1 MADAGGTVPVLP
13 CNDGICM
20 MCKQTPSPEEILHCK
35 TCTSP
40 WHVSCL
46 PFQPHTVAEALDWE
60 CPDCAAPAEESS
72 GHVNSVGDIGGDGGL
87 VAAIKAFEADE
98 SLTEREKARK
108 RQALL
113 SKTASVPSD
122 DETKMNGGNDDALKR
137 RFRCTICMGIP
148 ERPVTTPCGHN
159 FCLKCYN
166 KHVAECKR
174 KGGKLQCANC
184 RGTITEHLKI
194 NEILVRAIRRAIVD
208 RTQVAGDSQSRVVH
222 YLHNQDRPDRA
233 FRTERAK
240 KAGNANAS
248 AGRVFVTVPKDHFG
262 PITAEHDPERNEG
275 VLVGRTW
282 ENRLECVQWGVHR
295 APVAGI
301 CGQSNHGAQSIVL
314 SGGYEDD
321 EDHGEWFIYTGCGGK
336 DLGGNKRTN
345 KEHSSDQKFVYRNE
359 SLRISCRMGYPV
371 RVVRTH
377 KDERSS
383 YAPRE
388 KGLRYDGI
396 YRIEK
401 CWLKKGAQGF
411 KVCRY
416 LFVRCENEPAPWT
429 CDVLGDRP
437 RPLPAIKELKDATD
451 ITEREGS
458 PSWDYDEEKECW
470 MWKKPPPP
478 SKQRVKDSGVIEDG
492 KKVRVKRVYCRR
504 QNMEEEIRTEFGCHI
519 CKKVLT
525 SPVTTPCAHNFCKA
539 CLEGAFAGM
548 SHIKERT
555 CQGRRTL
562 RPRKN
567 VMNCPLCSTDI
578 AEFLQ
583 NLEVNTDLMNAIEE
597 MQQKLKDMEEE
608 KRDEEVEAQESGEID
623 NAGKETVDE
632 AKESISPA
640 PETTETT
647 PQQACEKKPTRKR
660 KMSNNTEI
668 VVCWGSSE
676 EQER

>member
-20 MCKQTPSPEEILHCK
+20 MCKQKPSPEEILHCK
-35 TCTSP
+35 TFLSP

-60 CPDCAAPAEESS
+60 CPDCASPAEESP

-87 VAAIKAFEADE
+87 VAAIKALETNE
-98 SLTEREKARK
+98 SLTESEKAKK

-113 SKTASVPSD
+113 SKTASMPSD

-194 NEILVRAIRRAIVD
+194 NEILVRAIHRAIVD
-208 RTQVAGDSQSRVVH
+208 RTQVAGDSQSRMVH

-248 AGRVFVTVPKDHFG
+248 AGRVFVTVPKDHLG

-321 EDHGEWFIYTGCGGK
+321 EDHGECGGK

-359 SLRISCRMGYPV
+359 SLRISCWMGYPV
-371 RVVRTH
+371 RVVRGMVG
-377 KDERSS
+377 S
-383 YAPRE
+383 
-388 KGLRYDGI
+388 
-396 YRIEK
+396 
-401 CWLKKGAQGF
+401 
-411 KVCRY
+411 
-416 LFVRCENEPAPWT
+416 FVR
-429 CDVLGDRP
+429 
-437 RPLPAIKELKDATD
+437 K
-451 ITEREGS
+451 
-458 PSWDYDEEKECW
+458 
-470 MWKKPPPP
+470 
-478 SKQRVKDSGVIEDG
+478 
-492 KKVRVKRVYCRR
+492 
-504 QNMEEEIRTEFGCHI
+504 
-519 CKKVLT
+519 
-525 SPVTTPCAHNFCKA
+525 
-539 CLEGAFAGM
+539 
-548 SHIKERT
+548 
-555 CQGRRTL
+555 
-562 RPRKN
+562 
-567 VMNCPLCSTDI
+567 
-578 AEFLQ
+578 
-583 NLEVNTDLMNAIEE
+583 VNTDLMNAVEE

-608 KRDEEVEAQESGEID
+608 RRDEEVEAQESGEID

-632 AKESISPA
+632 AKGSISPA

-668 VVCWGSSE
+668 VVDAGVAVRSKKGKMAVAAAV
-676 EQER
+676 